1 MERPRIAIIGAGISG
16 LACGQALLRAG
27 ASVLVFE
34 KSRSLGGRLAT
45 RRWEDHVVDH
55 GAPWF
60 TLPVGL
66 ELDGICQEAGHL
78 PPPLAVVPA
87 PEWDAASAQAVVE
100 TEGACYYLP
109 AGNNRLAKWLA
120 PEVIPRLETTVEALR
135 PLPEDRWE
143 VAGETFEA
151 VVLTA
156 PWPQSRR
163 LLAPWLP
170 ESEAFAEPAYGRT
183 LTAFFEYGGDPSG
196 PAAAWSGIRHG
207 PDRDDT
213 GLWRSICENQKPDRI
228 RPGCTVIVAH
238 ATPAFSDLHFET
250 ERALWS
256 ARLEQAVRAAWQLSA
271 PPRAIFTHRWGFS
284 TTGAPFQVQPILPA
298 GLYLAGDA
306 VSGSSVGAVWKSG
319 LTVAQKV
326 LAECGTP

>member
-1 MERPRIAIIGAGISG
+1 MEPPRIAIIGAGISG

-27 ASVLVFE
+27 ARVVVFE

-60 TLPVGL
+60 TLPAGL
-66 ELDGICQEAGHL
+66 ELDGMRQEAGNR

-87 PEWDAASAQAVVE
+87 PEWDAAAAQAVVE
-100 TEGACYYLP
+100 AEGARYYLP

-120 PEVIPRLETTVEALR
+120 PEVLPRMETTVEALR
-135 PLPEDRWE
+135 PLAEERWE
-143 VAGETFEA
+143 VAGEPFDA

-170 ESEAFAEPAYGRT
+170 ENDAPAEPAYGRT
-183 LTAFFEYGGDPSG
+183 LTAFFEYEGDPSG
-196 PAAAWSGIRHG
+196 PAAAWSGIQHS
-207 PDRDDT
+207 PDGEGA
-213 GLWRSICENQKPDRI
+213 GLWRSICENQKPGRI
-228 RPGCTVIVAH
+228 RAGCTVIVAH
-238 ATPAFSDLHFET
+238 ATPAFSDLHFEA
-250 ERALWS
+250 ERGLWS

-271 PPRAIFTHRWGFS
+271 PPRAVFTHRWGFS
-284 TTGAPFQVQPILPA
+284 TTGAPFPHPPTLPR

-306 VSGSSVGAVWKSG
+306 VSGSSLGAVWQSG
-319 LTVAQKV
+319 LTVAGQV
-326 LAECGTP
+326 LADGGSP